1 MRMFAI
7 YAFFLVFA
15 LVGLG
20 WYASSYLSER
30 EIFPEDTKTQ
40 PPPLSG
46 SSDESGTILFVR
58 TSDGDA
64 HIYRGVIDLPTP
76 CHTLKTNVL
85 VAESYPEQVTI
96 QLEVENPAPD
106 VVCIQV
112 IDTREFSVEFS
123 AHPNH
128 TLRATLNGMP
138 VRLEISEE

>member
-112 IDTREFSVEFS
+112 IDTREFS
-123 AHPNH
+123 
-128 TLRATLNGMP
+128 
-138 VRLEISEE
+138 